1 MTSRSMNGYAQ
12 TVLGP
17 VNADD
22 LGITMMHE
30 HLLAELRCLFDE
42 PEDPEERILAKAP
55 ITMET
60 LTRVHMN
67 WAGSLDN
74 LVLSDPDLAIKEAT
88 LFKKAGGG
96 TIVDVTNIGLGRNPK
111 SLRYIAEQ
119 TGLHII
125 MGASYYHAFF
135 HPPDMDNKNED
146 QICREIVSDIS
157 DGVDKTGIRAG
168 IIGEI
173 GCSWPLHR
181 NEAKVLRASAHA
193 QIETGAPIS
202 IHPGPHTNAPFEIMD
217 ILEGAGAQK
226 ERIVMGHMERTGL
239 DEEGLKHLAR
249 RGCYLEFDWF
259 GEVRPTFPN
268 GRVDVPSDGER
279 IKKISFLISEGFGR
293 QIVVS
298 QDVCMKSRLVAYG
311 GPGYGHIT
319 RYVRP
324 WMRELGLSESNIQDL
339 VVNNPSRILGFV

>member
-1 MTSRSMNGYAQ
+1 MNGYAQ
-12 TVLGP
+12 TVLGL
-17 VNADD
+17 VNAKD

-30 HLLAELRCLFDE
+30 HLLTELRDLFDE
-42 PEDPEERILAKAP
+42 PEEPEERILAHAP
-55 ITMET
+55 ITIET

-74 LVLSDPDLAIKEAT
+74 LVLSDPDLAIKEVT
-88 LFKKAGGG
+88 LFKKAGGK

-111 SLRYIAEQ
+111 RLHYIAEQ
-119 TGLHII
+119 TGLNII
-125 MGASYYHAFF
+125 MGASYYHASF
-135 HPPDMDNKNED
+135 HPPDMDDKDED
-146 QICREIVSDIS
+146 KICQEIVTDITE
-157 DGVDKTGIRAG
+157 GVDNTGIRAG

-173 GCSWPLHR
+173 GCSWPLHL
-181 NEAKVLRASAHA
+181 NEAKVLRASAQA
-193 QIETGAPIS
+193 QIKTGAPIS
-202 IHPGPHTNAPFEIMD
+202 IHPGPHPNTPFEIMD
-217 ILEGAGAQK
+217 ILEEAGAKK
-226 ERIVMGHMERTGL
+226 ERVVMGHMERTGL
-239 DEEGLKHLAR
+239 NDHRLKDLAK

-279 IKKISFLISEGFGR
+279 IKKIAFLISEGFGQ

-324 WMRELGLSESNIQDL
+324 WMRELGLSESNIEDL